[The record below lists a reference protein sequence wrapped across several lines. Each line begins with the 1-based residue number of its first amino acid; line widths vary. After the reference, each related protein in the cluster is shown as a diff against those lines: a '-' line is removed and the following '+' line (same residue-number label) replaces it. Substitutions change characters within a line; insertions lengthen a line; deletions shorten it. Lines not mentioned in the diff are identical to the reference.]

1 MERCPVCRARLN
13 GNPECQRCGTS
24 LAQPIAIE
32 QRAESLTR
40 LAVNRFTTL
49 EPADA
54 ADALEQALTLKS
66 DPLTRAL
73 LGFVRKS
80 LGS

>member
-1 MERCPVCRARLN
+1 MERCPVCRARLDAKT
-13 GNPECQRCGTS
+13 ECRRCGTDLS
-24 LAQPIAIE
+24 RLILIE
-32 QRAESLTR
+32 RQADSLTR
-40 LAVNRFTTL
+40 RAVARFTTL
-49 EPADA
+49 EPAEA
-54 ADALEQALTLKS
+54 ARALEQASRLKT